1 MKKGFTKAEIKQ
13 LEAHIESI
21 DSAIDTL
28 LEFLKEKHQKAEAW
42 IEDRSEAWFDS
53 DNGQEFEEWA
63 EELEFKIND
72 IETIKTEI
80 DIESFEDL
88 LQ

>member
-28 LEFLKEKHQKAEAW
+28 LEFLKEKHQKAEEW
-42 IEDRSEAWFDS
+42 IDERSEAWFDS

-63 EELEFKIND
+63 GELEFKIDD